1 MSDREL
7 TPRQVAERLGIPT
20 DRARRYM
27 ASGVIRSIVST
38 TTRDD
43 RVYYRTF
50 ESELERYRNRVG
62 ERSEV
67 DTDAPAKAFSPIS
80 FSEIWS

>member
-7 TPRQVAERLGIPT
+7 TPRQVADRLGIPT

-27 ASGVIRSIVST
+27 AQGVIRSIPT
-38 TTRDD
+38 TEAKDG

-50 ESELERYRNRVG
+50 ESELERYRGRVG
-62 ERSEV
+62 SSNSEV
-67 DTDAPAKAFSPIS
+67 DEASEDFAPIS
-80 FSEIWS
+80 FRDIFR